1 MKTYPKGESVKIA
14 KNFKSTEFDCKGKNC
29 CTETPID
36 EELVEILQ
44 KVREHFGVA
53 VTVNS
58 GYRCPVHN
66 SRVSG
71 ASKTSNHM
79 KGLAADIKIKGVH
92 PARIARYVESLN
104 VKGRIGCYTYD
115 EKNSGFVHIDTG
127 KKKSRAYYT
136 EDNVKYDTVDTF
148 SPVIR
153 KGARGRVVKV
163 IQRKLAA
170 LGYYH
175 DDIDGVAGEITE
187 EAITRFNDIHGR
199 PKDAVWGAKC
209 WEEAFPIK

>member
-1 MKTYPKGESVKIA
+1 MKTYPKGEPVKIA

-29 CTETPID
+29 CVETPID

-44 KVREHFGVA
+44 KVRDNFKSA

-66 SRVSG
+66 ARVGG

-92 PARIARYVESLN
+92 PVRIARYLETLN

-115 EKNSGFVHIDTG
+115 EKNSGFVHIDVAD
-127 KKKSRAYYT
+127 KKSRAFYT
-136 EDNVKYDTVDTF
+136 ENNTDYDNVSNF
-148 SPVIR
+148 QPVLK
-153 KGARGRVVKV
+153 KGVRGKEV
-163 IQRKLAA
+163 IVAQRILKEM
-170 LGYYH
+170 GYYNGS
-175 DDIDGVAGEITE
+175 IDGIFGTGTE
-187 EAITRFNDIHGR
+187 QALSQFF
-199 PKDAVWGAKC
+199 
-209 WEEAFPIK
+209 WEQAFPIK